1 MRMLIIEDE
10 QEIREYLVKNF
21 EKEGFTVDSSD
32 NGEAGSY
39 FARTNEYSILIIDHI
54 LPKKTGLEIIQEVRD
69 QEKTVPIIMLSVK
82 SDTSHKIDTFRA
94 GVDDYVSKPFSFQ
107 ELNARVKALLRRPY
121 SIKTH
126 IYQIDDL
133 TIHTEKQEVT
143 RNGKPIYLTRKEFL
157 LLECLVKDNGKV
169 LSRGVIME
177 NVWDMSIDPFSNTL
191 ETHILNLRRKI
202 GKNSKEIIKTVPG
215 RGYKIGV

>member
-1 MRMLIIEDE
+1 MLIVEDE

-21 EKEGFTVDSSD
+21 EKEGFIVDSSD
-32 NGEAGSY
+32 NGEEGSY

-82 SDTSHKIDTFRA
+82 SDTAHKIETFKA
-94 GVDDYVSKPFSFQ
+94 GVDDYMSKPFSFQ

-121 SIKTH
+121 SIKNP
-126 IYQIDDL
+126 IYQINDL
-133 TIHTEKQEVT
+133 TIHSEKQEVT

-157 LLECLVKDNGKV
+157 LLECLAKETGKV

-202 GKNSKEIIKTVPG
+202 GKNSKKIIKTVPG